1 MIEDIR
7 AQYKACEP
15 FLSTASTLDEGALVK
30 EAQIEALKSMAK
42 NLLGI
47 DLLDAKVAKER
58 ALGKDLTTAEELEAY
73 ESEIRKLRI
82 DPQKLRKEEDAG
94 KYQNKLVRERE
105 LERYLNKGWEM
116 VQTVNSRILDQKAA
130 LDEQASV
137 WMINQERYFVR
148 SRLLDLLAPKARIRQ
163 LCTKGMIMRQQT
175 SLSAYSL
182 LFQGRQSRENNAW
195 G

>member
-1 MIEDIR
+1 MRRVIEDIR

-15 FLSTASTLDEGALVK
+15 FLSTAAALDEGALVK
-30 EAQIEALKSMAK
+30 EAQIEALKSMTK

-58 ALGKDLTTAEELEAY
+58 ALGKDLTTTEELEAY

-82 DPQKLRKEEDAG
+82 DPQKLRKQEEDA

-116 VQTVNSRILDQKAA
+116 VQTVNNRIL
-130 LDEQASV
+130 
-137 WMINQERYFVR
+137 
-148 SRLLDLLAPKARIRQ
+148 IR
-163 LCTKGMIMRQQT
+163 K
-175 SLSAYSL
+175 
-182 LFQGRQSRENNAW
+182 EV
-195 G
+195 

>member
-15 FLSTASTLDEGALVK
+15 FLSTAAALDESALVK

-58 ALGKDLTTAEELEAY
+58 ALGKDLSTAEELEAY

-82 DPQKLRKEEDAG
+82 DPQKLRKAEDA
-94 KYQNKLVRERE
+94 
-105 LERYLNKGWEM
+105 ERYLNKGWEM
-116 VQTVNSRILDQKAA
+116 VQTVNSRILIRKPVLADK
-130 LDEQASV
+130 
-137 WMINQERYFVR
+137 R
-148 SRLLDLLAPKARIRQ
+148 S
-163 LCTKGMIMRQQT
+163 
-175 SLSAYSL
+175 
-182 LFQGRQSRENNAW
+182 
-195 G
+195 